1 MSEWQKFK
9 AKLNEH
15 PGKELAS
22 IFSICSFVV
31 GLSKGF
37 LFAIGIGLLGSI
49 FWIPVLITAWTD
61 RNKS

>member
-1 MSEWQKFK
+1 MTEWQKFK
-9 AKLNEH
+9 IKLANH